1 MLKKNKIKMFKFSID
16 PMIPLRK
23 KEEVLNS
30 LFSVKPPNS
39 HLPLITEF
47 YKDKEIFITG
57 GR

>member
-1 MLKKNKIKMFKFSID
+1 MFKFSID
-16 PMIPLRK
+16 PMIPLKK

-30 LFSVKPPNS
+30 LFSENCQRNNF
-39 HLPLITEF
+39 PLINEF